1 MYVVVVEVVIGVG
14 IVGGLSLDVSAD
26 VGKLVELAADVSE
39 AVIESAVVE
48 LVVVELWEIGEV

>member
-39 AVIESAVVE
+39 AVIEAAVVE